1 MEVTVDGENSGARV
15 NEFMW
20 SSGCCC
26 RPGIG
31 AIIERLSKYLVFIP
45 SFCCFCWASLCG
57 GPCEASSNK
66 TAYCKTKMFYQTK
79 LIQTI
84 NSNEVSTCCY
94 FFFTVRQQKPG

>member
-26 RPGIG
+26 RPGSG
-31 AIIERLSKYLVFIP
+31 AIIERLSKYFVFIP

-66 TAYCKTKMFYQTK
+66 TAYCTIF
-79 LIQTI
+79 IQ
-84 NSNEVSTCCY
+84 EVVIFVAQALS
-94 FFFTVRQQKPG
+94 FDRQASVDLD